1 MFSPQAAP
9 LAHKRG
15 RSVISSDS
23 SSQGCIAAR
32 GRKREQDGNEGSHLK
47 TTANAREQKTHTCCS
62 AAAKSAFFSPPQLS
76 IYWSCAG
83 TSRDRVDVY
92 SPSKLM
98 LATLVYLL
106 SPALSVTA
114 LKSIVT
120 ASLDGVVRTLW
131 IEGKKTQRPV
141 RVDEVT

>member
-1 MFSPQAAP
+1 MET
-9 LAHKRG
+9 K
-15 RSVISSDS
+15 
-23 SSQGCIAAR
+23 
-32 GRKREQDGNEGSHLK
+32 
-47 TTANAREQKTHTCCS
+47 
-62 AAAKSAFFSPPQLS
+62 AAAWKPQRVRGNKKHTRAVQQQQSLHSPPPQLS

-120 ASLDGVVRTLW
+120 ASLDGVVRTL
-131 IEGKKTQRPV
+131 
-141 RVDEVT
+141 

>member
-1 MFSPQAAP
+1 
-9 LAHKRG
+9 
-15 RSVISSDS
+15 
-23 SSQGCIAAR
+23 
-32 GRKREQDGNEGSHLK
+32 
-47 TTANAREQKTHTCCS
+47 
-62 AAAKSAFFSPPQLS
+62 
-76 IYWSCAG
+76 
-83 TSRDRVDVY
+83 
-92 SPSKLM
+92 M

-131 IEGKKTQRPV
+131 MEGKKTKRPV

>member
-1 MFSPQAAP
+1 M
-9 LAHKRG
+9 
-15 RSVISSDS
+15 
-23 SSQGCIAAR
+23 
-32 GRKREQDGNEGSHLK
+32 
-47 TTANAREQKTHTCCS
+47 
-62 AAAKSAFFSPPQLS
+62 
-76 IYWSCAG
+76 
-83 TSRDRVDVY
+83 DVY

-131 IEGKKTQRPV
+131 MEGKKTQKTKRPV